1 MAASEPHDYHYSN
14 NSEVRWSRP
23 GMADFTDDQL
33 ERGLDPDGWRPR
45 IIPCDDGE
53 EFTPEVKAMLA
64 ALDGLDDGSSLPPVI
79 EASPEE
85 TTEPKGRDEL
95 LLAANHYAMGDRG
108 AVPADVPLPLAK
120 FRALLA
126 ADAQRKLE
134 QRQAAKRAHQRKL
147 TADRVRKHRAA
158 KRAIPLDQA
167 LRELEAVP
175 DQKPLPGRS
184 SRQYKARLN
193 ALIAATANPAGD
205 KFLIRIRG
213 RELELADAWVVQHCA
228 RKRFGAKASDAKVA
242 RMHPDKSM
250 TKRRAE
256 SHRNIIAKLE
266 QPGRPWA
273 QFATSEAP

>member
-1 MAASEPHDYHYSN
+1 MSASEPCLEYSN
-14 NSEVRWSRP
+14 YLKACRSEP
-23 GMADFTDDQL
+23 AMAGMPDEQL
-33 ERGLDPDGWRPR
+33 ERSLFPDGCQPGRCVTIGGDAP
-45 IIPCDDGE
+45 DTAFE
-53 EFTPEVKAMLA
+53 SLMA
-64 ALDGLDDGSSLPPVI
+64 ALDALDDGGPSPVI
-79 EASPEE
+79 ESPEE
-85 TTEPKGRDEL
+85 PSESKAPDEVV
-95 LLAANHYAMGDRG
+95 LAANHYAMGRG
-108 AVPADVPLPLAK
+108 EADVPLPLAK

-134 QRQAAKRAHQRKL
+134 QRLAAKKAHQRKL

-167 LRELEAVP
+167 LKELDATP
-175 DQKPLPGRS
+175 HQQPPPGRS

-193 ALIAATANPAGD
+193 ALIAATANPSGD

-213 RELELADAWVVQHCA
+213 RELELTDSWVVQQCA
-228 RKRFGAKASDAKVA
+228 RKRFGAKTSDAKVA

-273 QFATSEAP
+273 PFATSEAH